1 MPDVTCLKEKKFP
14 YLGALGRAA
23 NHRLAA
29 AHGEGRAEVGFVP
42 ASNPLVPLREDLQAP
57 KGPMWEESLER
68 KKTNSGPYEMEEIL
82 LA

>member
-1 MPDVTCLKEKKFP
+1 M
-14 YLGALGRAA
+14 
-23 NHRLAA
+23 
-29 AHGEGRAEVGFVP
+29 GEGRAEEGFVP

>member
-1 MPDVTCLKEKKFP
+1 MFERKKFP
-14 YLGALGRAA
+14 YLVALGRAA

-57 KGPMWEESLER
+57 KGPDVGGEFGEKEDKFRPL
-68 KKTNSGPYEMEEIL
+68 
-82 LA
+82 

>member
-57 KGPMWEESLER
+57 KGPDVGGEFGEKEDKFRPL
-68 KKTNSGPYEMEEIL
+68 
-82 LA
+82 